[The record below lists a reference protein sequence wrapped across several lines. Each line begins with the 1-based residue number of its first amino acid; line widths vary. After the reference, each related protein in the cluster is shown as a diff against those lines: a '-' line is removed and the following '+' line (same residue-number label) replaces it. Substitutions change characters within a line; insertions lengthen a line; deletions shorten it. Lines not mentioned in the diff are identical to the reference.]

1 MNNHT
6 NRSAT
11 IISGNFKVVH
21 SEEETLNTFD
31 ELTEVFENWHIQLRV
46 ANFERFTDL
55 PDEVQEECEP
65 DSSTPHQDYEPGGM
79 S

>member
-1 MNNHT
+1 M
-6 NRSAT
+6 
-11 IISGNFKVVH
+11 
-21 SEEETLNTFD
+21 NTFD